1 MGGYATELIAKREFG
16 KMVCM
21 KGNEVDSIALSEV
34 AGKLKLVN
42 SDHDLIIQGRRM
54 GISFGD

>member
-1 MGGYATELIAKREFG
+1 
-16 KMVCM
+16 MVCM

-42 SDHDLIIQGRRM
+42 SNHDLIIQGKRM